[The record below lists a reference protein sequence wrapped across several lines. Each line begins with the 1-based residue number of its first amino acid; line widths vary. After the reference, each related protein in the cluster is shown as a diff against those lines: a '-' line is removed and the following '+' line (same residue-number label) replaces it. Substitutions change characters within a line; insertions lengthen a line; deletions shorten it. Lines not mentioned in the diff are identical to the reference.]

1 MNDDLKI
8 NVSIQFMEV
17 MEIASNIS
25 RNFFESKTT
34 TLDIA
39 IAALSVPD
47 NNLIDFLENAGRHME
62 SREVVDRILMREDL
76 YEKIVGKSY
85 DEYTVLH
92 DMDGVSDYILVS
104 YSDEVEEAFECA
116 YCLCEAREQHFV
128 DLNTFLFCI
137 FKIEDSGANK
147 LMKYFFKLT
156 GIVRYLNKN
165 ILDCLEN
172 NYEKEEEQ
180 SSANLSESIKDFVTN
195 MNSKYNSKSEC
206 DILGREKEIFKV
218 WNIISK
224 KTKRNAI
231 LIGKPGVGKSAIIE
245 AITYSIVKKTCPKE
259 FEKYTVYS
267 LNVNGMVAG
276 TKYRGEFEQRT
287 EELIRFIKGTK
298 NVIIFLDE
306 IHHLLGAGNSEKSG
320 SDLAGALKPLLARDN
335 VIFIGA
341 TTIDEYNR
349 IFKTDGALSRRFE
362 VVMVKEPKI
371 SNLKPMIKGRVDTLS
386 KYHNVNITDKM
397 LDDVIINAS
406 SFSSIANPDRTI
418 DLVDKSMAIAK
429 MTGAKDL
436 SMSHIKM
443 VFQEHFDKYN
453 KFPYNVK
460 RTIAYHEAGHFIM
473 WYLSKTQRNQNC
485 LLVSIIPANDWQG
498 VNIFEEKDTDTCL
511 KGKQYFED
519 CISISLAGR
528 IAQKMVTDE
537 LDSGAS
543 SDLTNATS
551 IVEQYLMY
559 YGIDDEFSNYSFDT
573 YEHKKLPISD
583 NVSDKI
589 REKSKE
595 IIKNIY
601 ESAEKVIDSNKVGLE
616 SVANLLMKKGIVTG
630 QEAIKAFKKAQNS
643 LKEKTIK

>member
-1 MNDDLKI
+1 MSDDFKF
-8 NVSIQFMEV
+8 NVSTQIMEV
-17 MEIASNIS
+17 IAIASNIS
-25 RNFFESKTT
+25 RDFFESEIT

-39 IAALSVPD
+39 IAALDVPA
-47 NNLIDFLENAGRHME
+47 NNLVDFIEREGRYRE
-62 SREVVDRILMREDL
+62 PREVVDYIRLREEL
-76 YEKIVGKSY
+76 YEKIVEESY
-85 DEYTVLH
+85 DKYTALH
-92 DMDGVSDYILVS
+92 RMYGVSNQITIC
-104 YSDEVEEAFECA
+104 YSDDVEEAFENAC
-116 YCLCEAREQHFV
+116 YLCEARKQNFI
-128 DLNTFLFCI
+128 DLDIFLYCI
-137 FKIEDSGANK
+137 FEIEGSGANR
-147 LMKYFFKLT
+147 LMKYFFKLQ
-156 GIVRYLNKN
+156 GILRYLNKN
-165 ILDCLEN
+165 KLKYLDDD
-172 NYEKEEEQ
+172 YEKED
-180 SSANLSESIKDFVTN
+180 SFASDFSESIKDFVTN
-195 MNSKYNSKSEC
+195 MNSKYTSKEEC

-287 EELIRFIKGTK
+287 EELIKFIKGTK

-320 SDLAGALKPLLARDN
+320 PDLAGALKPLLARDN

-349 IFKTDGALSRRFE
+349 IFKSDGALSRRFE
-362 VVMVKEPKI
+362 VVMVGEPKI

-460 RTIAYHEAGHFIM
+460 RTIAYHEAGHFVM

-485 LLVSIIPANDWQG
+485 LLVSIVPANDWQG
-498 VNIFEEKDTDTCL
+498 VNIFEEKDIDTCL
-511 KGKQYFED
+511 KGKQFFED

-573 YEHKKLPISD
+573 YEHKNLPISD

-589 REKSKE
+589 REKSKD
-595 IIKNIY
+595 IIKKIY
-601 ESAEKVIDSNKVGLE
+601 VSAEKVINNNKVGLE
-616 SVANLLMKKGIVTG
+616 SVANLLLKKGIVTG
-630 QEAIKAFKKAQNS
+630 EEAIKTFKRAQN
-643 LKEKTIK
+643 KTQEKIIK